1 MLGLGLWKTITT
13 YMWWSRRV
21 EYVVYNLIEG
31 FLRFIGVP
39 NLWGIEVHNSSKLGH
54 EVKSIR
60 LHQKEV
66 GLPAF
71 LPPVLESFDL
81 RNLGHSRIE
90 KFSQA
95 EVVDKLELLQSHF
108 DSVKEWTPRQHALG
122 ILQMKDYLEGDG
134 HVQQILFEYLRIDGA
149 KDRLNDAKNYY
160 NSQRCDFM
168 SIVAY
173 QDDQGWNRLKLERNC
188 DQGSTQVKALAGE
201 EVDQQITLIDTWTI
215 RDALKYAMNPV
226 DDVSIPTLVRIAKPK
241 LTTIK
246 HGKGKANKEVY
257 MEHQSLVKTHPD
269 DWEPENKAL
278 ALIDPAFGL
287 AGQYWDEMPL
297 AQSKEEVRL
306 QKLAF
311 DQSYNRAWN
320 CSETFDWSAQSAVSQ
335 ARNIEQQAR
344 MYDKIQFG
352 MPHKITSKFMTQ
364 EERRAFKFES
374 FKPIVANYIDK
385 LGLDSPVSSS
395 ITKFDKHSEILCSK
409 LVEERRALLIT
420 S

>member
-1 MLGLGLWKTITT
+1 
-13 YMWWSRRV
+13 
-21 EYVVYNLIEG
+21 VVYNLVEG
-31 FLRFIGVP
+31 FLQFIGVP
-39 NLWGIEVHNSSKLGH
+39 NLWGVEVYNNSKIGH
-54 EVKSIR
+54 EVKCVK
-60 LHQKEV
+60 LHRKEA

-71 LPPVLESFDL
+71 LPPVIESFDL
-81 RNLGHSRIE
+81 RKLGHSRVE
-90 KFSQA
+90 KHSQA
-95 EVVDKLELLQSHF
+95 EVVDKLELLQNHF
-108 DSVKEWTPRQHALG
+108 DSAKEWTSCQHALG

-134 HVQQILFEYLRIDGA
+134 YVQQILFEYLRMEGA

-160 NSQRCDFM
+160 NSQRRDFM

-188 DQGSTQVKALAGE
+188 DQGSTQIKALSGE
-201 EVDQQITLIDTWTI
+201 EVDKQITLVDTWTI
-215 RDALKYAMNPV
+215 RDALEYAMNPI
-226 DDVSIPTLVRIAKPK
+226 DGVSIPTLVRTVKPK
-241 LTTIK
+241 LTVVK
-246 HGKGKANKEVY
+246 HGKGIKNKEVH
-257 MEHQSLVKTHPD
+257 MEYQSLVKTHPD

-278 ALIDPAFGL
+278 ALIDPAFAL

-311 DQSYNRAWN
+311 DQAYNRAWN

-364 EERRAFKFES
+364 VERRAFKFKS
-374 FKPIVANYIDK
+374 FQPIVAHYIDK
-385 LGLDSPVSSS
+385 MGLDSPVNSS